1 MINDTR
7 SYHAKLLFSYL
18 LPSATLRRT
27 SSLGYRSLTPPQNND
42 NEDHNNGKF
51 TTDIFVRNIAATA
64 ISQIQFIFYHLSF
77 IPYVQLT

>member
-27 SSLGYRSLTPPQNND
+27 SSLGDRSLTPPQNND
-42 NEDHNNGKF
+42 IEDHNNAKF
-51 TTDIFVRNIAATA
+51 
-64 ISQIQFIFYHLSF
+64 SSF
-77 IPYVQLT
+77 SII

>member
-27 SSLGYRSLTPPQNND
+27 SSLGDRSLTPPQNND
-42 NEDHNNGKF
+42 IEDHNNGKF
-51 TTDIFVRNIAATA
+51 V
-64 ISQIQFIFYHLSF
+64 ISICYKHACTLLCDNYG
-77 IPYVQLT
+77 P